1 MTAITTHVLDLV
13 TGRPAVGV
21 PVVLERRDGT
31 VWTPVENA
39 VTDADG
45 RTPHLPG
52 TAGHEHRLIFD
63 VTAYQGRDAFFG
75 QVTIAFRASAE
86 DTSAEDHLHVPL
98 LLSRYGYSTYRG
110 S

>member
-1 MTAITTHVLDLV
+1 MTVITTHVLDLG
-13 TGRPAVGV
+13 TGRPAAGV

-39 VTDADG
+39 VTDSDG

-52 TAGHEHRLIFD
+52 TAGHEHRLMFD
-63 VTAYQGRDAFFG
+63 VAAYQGRDAFFPK
-75 QVTIAFRASAE
+75 VTIVFRAA
-86 DTSAEDHLHVPL
+86 DEDHLHVPL